1 MLAAIRP
8 RQRRPWAYT
17 PGELD
22 FEVGFYLAKRR
33 WGQGFA
39 AEAAYAALKDPP
51 QRLQLSKVCADH
63 RPDNRASER
72 NLKRSDLSLL
82 IPCSTILPHPS

>member
-22 FEVGFYLAKRR
+22 FEVGFYLANRR

-39 AEAAYAALKDPP
+39 AEAAYAALKDPRKDCSCP
-51 QRLQLSKVCADH
+51 KSMPITDRIIAL
-63 RPDNRASER
+63 RSE
-72 NLKRSDLSLL
+72 
-82 IPCSTILPHPS
+82 T